1 MQKIGSALSST
12 ELSEEKALR
21 RKHDAE
27 WTAINKAIGPA
38 PKAVDPVM
46 FYMRH
51 EWSSRLGALYQ
62 QEHGQ
67 RAPNVSAR
75 TEYVRNYWS
84 TRESPAVKDEYAQL
98 CADYN
103 RKALDD
109 HKQLVTLTTS
119 GAAGRDLSPAERER

>member
-12 ELSEEKALR
+12 ETSEEKALR

-38 PKAVDPVM
+38 PKGIDTVM
-46 FYMRH
+46 FYMKR
-51 EWSSRLGALYQ
+51 EWAPRLSALYQ

-75 TEYVRNYWS
+75 SEYVRNYWA
-84 TRESPAVKDEYAQL
+84 TRESSTVKDEYTQL

-103 RKALDD
+103 RKALED
-109 HKQLVTLTTS
+109 HKQLVTITTS
-119 GAAGRDLSPAERER
+119 GAAGRDLSPAEREK